1 MPGDARRGLCGT
13 SVLQLPIFVV
23 SLEESLY
30 NVTCRVMK
38 WSDIMVFYC
47 LILGRIKGT
56 PERGVSQMSEDPET
70 TQTTK
75 SLSTNG
81 MPQPPFILRTPLA
94 KRLWEL
100 RQEIIASGVPLLSL
114 DEVRKEVQ
122 ERRGGVVEEES

>member
-1 MPGDARRGLCGT
+1 MGA
-13 SVLQLPIFVV
+13 
-23 SLEESLY
+23 SL
-30 NVTCRVMK
+30 VMK
-38 WSDIMVFYC
+38 WSDIRVFYC
-47 LILGRIKGT
+47 LIPGRIKGT
-56 PERGVSQMSEDPET
+56 LEGVVLQMSERSET
-70 TQTTK
+70 TRTTK

-122 ERRGGVVEEES
+122 ERCGGVVEEEF

>member
-1 MPGDARRGLCGT
+1 
-13 SVLQLPIFVV
+13 
-23 SLEESLY
+23 
-30 NVTCRVMK
+30 
-38 WSDIMVFYC
+38 
-47 LILGRIKGT
+47 
-56 PERGVSQMSEDPET
+56 MSERSET

-75 SLSTNG
+75 PLSTNG

-122 ERRGGVVEEES
+122 ERRGGVVEEEF